1 MVSGVDD
8 QLGDNMADL
17 KWKVGRD
24 SLYRGDYKGLIHRPV
39 PSADDS
45 IVRHILFLE
54 GPGRDT
60 PYLSTTEEEAVAR
73 RFAGT
78 GGAVW
83 QTTVK
88 KAKDLSVGH
97 LSKAELLS
105 QLNGNG
111 KGRAKW
117 TSPFEVMQ
125 ARRYVEQWSE
135 HLLDFRKIK
144 DVVST
149 TKELF
154 K

>member
-1 MVSGVDD
+1 
-8 QLGDNMADL
+8 MAKL
-17 KWKVGRD
+17 KWKGSRD
-24 SLYRGDYKGLIHRPV
+24 PLYRGDYKGMIRRPV

-45 IVRHILFLE
+45 VVRHILYLD

-60 PYLSTTEEEAVAR
+60 PYLSTTEEEAVAK

-78 GGAVW
+78 KGAVW

-88 KAKDLSVGH
+88 KAKNLGVGH
-97 LSKAELLS
+97 LSKTDLLS

-117 TSPFEVMQ
+117 DSPFEVMQ
-125 ARRYVEQWSE
+125 ARRYVEQSSE
-135 HLLDFRKIK
+135 HLLDFRNTA

-149 TKELF
+149 TKDLF
-154 K
+154 E